1 MGKSHFEEGT
11 YGMWDDTLEGHE
23 QRRAEMDKEW
33 NFATS
38 LTPTT
43 PYNEDNPAPDE
54 VAQDQYGEVG
64 FQQMP
69 TFSAADIENLNTG
82 QYLHVLAASPQ
93 RRPHNMGHALS
104 LDGLPPRNTQPPAS
118 AAREYKRLGGI
129 GPLEQIHTIP
139 SALSVHGLDPR
150 SVQQGFREAQSAL
163 DEMRG
168 TRIRLREQA
177 LGEDFDFDTSS
188 LASATSPEVQDM
200 GRMYSNL
207 LSATKPLTRPLQAA
221 RGAGIHLG
229 DQQFRESM
237 DALEHLLSFSGPQFY
252 EAMSQEA
259 SVDFLRSQ
267 ER

>member
-1 MGKSHFEEGT
+1 MGRSHFEEGT

-33 NFATS
+33 DFATS

-64 FQQMP
+64 YQQMP
-69 TFSAADIENLNTG
+69 TFSADDIENLNTG
-82 QYLHVLAASPQ
+82 QYLHVLAAAPQ
-93 RRPHNMGHALS
+93 RTHRPLQR
-104 LDGLPPRNTQPPAS
+104 LDSSIGVFPPAS

-150 SVQQGFREAQSAL
+150 SVQQGFRTAQSAL

-168 TRIRLREQA
+168 TRIHLREQA

-200 GRMYSNL
+200 GHMYGNL
-207 LSATKPLTRPLQAA
+207 LSATKALTRPLQAA
-221 RGAGIHLG
+221 RGAGMHLG

-237 DALEHLLSFSGPQFY
+237 DALDHLMSFSGPQFY

-259 SVDFLRSQ
+259 SVDFLREQ

>member
-1 MGKSHFEEGT
+1 MGRSHFEEGT
-11 YGMWDDTLEGHE
+11 QGMWDDTLEGHE

-33 NFATS
+33 DFATG

-43 PYNEDNPAPDE
+43 PYSEDNPAPDE
-54 VAQDQYGEVG
+54 VAQSQYGGVG

-69 TFSAADIENLNTG
+69 TFSADDIENLNTG

-93 RRPHNMGHALS
+93 RRPHNQRGAIAGPGSVLNS
-104 LDGLPPRNTQPPAS
+104 TPPAS

-150 SVQQGFREAQSAL
+150 SVQRGFRTAQSAL

-200 GRMYSNL
+200 GLMYSNL
-207 LSATKPLTRPLQAA
+207 LSATTALTRPLQAA
-221 RGAGIHLG
+221 RGAGMHLG

-237 DALEHLLSFSGPQFY
+237 DALDHLLSFSGPQFY

-259 SVDFLRSQ
+259 SVDFLREQ